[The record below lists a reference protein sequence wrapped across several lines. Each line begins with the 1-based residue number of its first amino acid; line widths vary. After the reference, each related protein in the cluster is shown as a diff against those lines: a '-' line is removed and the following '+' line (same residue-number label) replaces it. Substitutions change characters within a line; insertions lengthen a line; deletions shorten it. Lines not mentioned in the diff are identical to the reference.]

1 MISINALRACDYY
14 SHSAT
19 QRGLLIWLS
28 LLAIFNALSWVL
40 PIVSRVS
47 RQNTKKLEAG
57 YGNGSW
63 RLRGAQSISSA
74 VFIQFSTQ
82 LSHDRYTFY
91 FVLAQILFLHGT
103 SVLWILYCYAAF
115 YLQFSVV
122 CTLIDNRWNFHK
134 CEWVEKLV

>member
-91 FVLAQILFLHGT
+91 FVLAQIYFCTGRQFYGFSIVMQPIIYSFPL
-103 SVLWILYCYAAF
+103 SVLL
-115 YLQFSVV
+115 
-122 CTLIDNRWNFHK
+122 LITDEIFTNVS
-134 CEWVEKLV
+134 EWKN